1 MIYDNKNKGAIWAN
15 KKHAENPKSPK
26 WTGKLDVEGVT
37 YTVSA
42 WPGDKEKPTSP
53 SLRFSIQKVDTG
65 LAPTKSKEIIEDV
78 PF

>member
-1 MIYDNKNKGAIWAN
+1 MIYDNKNRGAIWAN
-15 KKHAENPKSPK
+15 KKFAENPKAPK

-53 SLRFSIQKVDTG
+53 SLRFSIQKADT
-65 LAPTKSKEIIEDV
+65 APATKPKEIIEDV